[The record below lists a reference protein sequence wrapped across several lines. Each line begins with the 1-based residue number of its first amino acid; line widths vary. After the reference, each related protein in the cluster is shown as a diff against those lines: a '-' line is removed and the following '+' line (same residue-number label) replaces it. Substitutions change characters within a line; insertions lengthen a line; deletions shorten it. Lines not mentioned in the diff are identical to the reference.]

1 MELQRVTVGPD
12 DVFLESPARSSYEN
26 LRVNTF
32 LLGIFRNVFIVRN
45 RASWTLINSWRP
57 HVVLDKTADSLD
69 VRILVSILRELGPN
83 FGTWIFSVSIFRL
96 LESFKFLNGR

>member
-26 LRVNTF
+26 LHVNTF

-45 RASWTLINSWRP
+45 HAS
-57 HVVLDKTADSLD
+57 
-69 VRILVSILRELGPN
+69 
-83 FGTWIFSVSIFRL
+83 
-96 LESFKFLNGR
+96 

>member
-45 RASWTLINSWRP
+45 HGSWTRINFWRP
-57 HVVLDKTADSLD
+57 HAVLDKIADSLD
-69 VRILVSILRELGPN
+69 VV
-83 FGTWIFSVSIFRL
+83 
-96 LESFKFLNGR
+96 FLFVL

>member
-1 MELQRVTVGPD
+1 MELQHVTVGLD

-32 LLGIFRNVFIVRN
+32 LLGIFRNVFIVHN

-83 FGTWIFSVSIFRL
+83 FGTWTFSVSIFRL

>member
-45 RASWTLINSWRP
+45 RASWTRINSWRP
-57 HVVLDKTADSLD
+57 HVVLDKTVDSLD
-69 VRILVSILRELGPN
+69 VRILVSTLRELGPN
-83 FGTWIFSVSIFRL
+83 FGTSTF
-96 LESFKFLNGR
+96 

>member
-26 LRVNTF
+26 LHVNTF
-32 LLGIFRNVFIVRN
+32 LLGISRNVFIVRN
-45 RASWTLINSWRP
+45 HAPWTRINSWRL
-57 HVVLDKTADSLD
+57 HAVLDKTADSSD

-83 FGTWIFSVSIFRL
+83 FGISTF
-96 LESFKFLNGR
+96 